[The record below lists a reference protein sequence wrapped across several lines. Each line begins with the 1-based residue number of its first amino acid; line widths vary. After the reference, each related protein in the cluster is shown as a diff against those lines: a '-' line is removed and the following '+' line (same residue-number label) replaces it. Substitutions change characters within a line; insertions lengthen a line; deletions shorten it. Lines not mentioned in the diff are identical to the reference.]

1 MRVFRIAHMLETG
14 FSRCPATRNTRDIG
28 RGGDGPPSSYTV
40 DVESAFDPF
49 VQWFVDFDR
58 AEQYSA
64 LEDEA
69 EVLVNYQVDLIG
81 QLERQLRAIHH
92 TMRQIEK
99 LRRAAQR
106 VGRELSNGEKVD
118 TLGRLSDEVF
128 SIDHELAT
136 QHESC
141 MEMQTMIGEMRGR
154 LRVLR
159 QATKP
164 ESASSDSEQ
173 PPTETTLGVTE

>member
-1 MRVFRIAHMLETG
+1 MNL
-14 FSRCPATRNTRDIG
+14 
-28 RGGDGPPSSYTV
+28 
-40 DVESAFDPF
+40 
-49 VQWFVDFDR
+49 DR
-58 AEQYSA
+58 EKQYRA
-64 LEDEA
+64 LEEEA

-99 LRRAAQR
+99 LRGSALR

-118 TLGRLSDEVF
+118 TLRHLSDELF

-141 MEMQTMIGEMRGR
+141 MEMQTAIGEMRGR

-159 QATKP
+159 QTTEP
-164 ESASSDSEQ
+164 DGASSDSEQ
-173 PPTETTLGVTE
+173 PTETTLGAAD